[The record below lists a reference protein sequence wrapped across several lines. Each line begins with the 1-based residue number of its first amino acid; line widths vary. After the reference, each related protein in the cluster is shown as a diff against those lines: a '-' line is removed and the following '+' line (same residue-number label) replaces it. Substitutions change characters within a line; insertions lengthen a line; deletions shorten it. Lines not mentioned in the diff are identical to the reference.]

1 MDYKD
6 MIIMLY
12 SLEFCVL
19 VICAAIYTKTL
30 ATNKNT
36 SKLLLAEPLF
46 DKKPTENQHISVSY
60 YKWRIH

>member
-30 ATNKNT
+30 ATEITLQLNC
-36 SKLLLAEPLF
+36 
-46 DKKPTENQHISVSY
+46 Y
-60 YKWRIH
+60 